1 MRRINS
7 AVIGFASVFVMV
19 AGSGRAEMG
28 AQQMCADQSSF
39 VVAAA
44 EKEQAPSG
52 GVEERAVPRTAPGGP
67 GKSVPPKL
75 EGAVIQGKQLK
86 ASPGFVLQKGP
97 KNQVMVRRAG
107 GGPGGLSA
115 THVTCGCL
123 GEGTCT
129 LEVGSGVAWCEKGP
143 TGTCNGTCE
152 FTTITTEHGVI
163 MQ

>member
-1 MRRINS
+1 MRRINA

-28 AQQMCADQSSF
+28 AQQACADQSSF

-52 GVEERAVPRTAPGGP
+52 GVEERAVPRTGP

-75 EGAVIQGKQLK
+75 EGTVIQGKELK
-86 ASPGFVLQKGP
+86 ALPGFVLQKGP
-97 KNQVMVRRAG
+97 KNQVMARRAG
-107 GGPGGLSA
+107 GGPGGLFA
-115 THVTCGCL
+115 TNVTCECM
-123 GEGTCT
+123 GEGTCRLIVT
-129 LEVGSGVAWCEKGP
+129 SSSAFCEKGAE
-143 TGTCNGTCE
+143 GTCNGGCE
-152 FTTITTEHGVI
+152 FVTTTTAHGII

>member
-19 AGSGRAEMG
+19 AGSSRAEMG
-28 AQQMCADQSSF
+28 VQQACADQSSF

-52 GVEERAVPRTAPGGP
+52 GVEERAVPRTAPEGP

-86 ASPGFVLQKGP
+86 ALPGFVLQKGP
-97 KNQVMVRRAG
+97 KNQVMARRGAG
-107 GGPGGLSA
+107 GLFA
-115 THVTCGCL
+115 TNVTCECM
-123 GEGTCT
+123 GEGTCRLIVT
-129 LEVGSGVAWCEKGP
+129 SGAAFCDKG
-143 TGTCNGTCE
+143 TEGTCNGGCE
-152 FTTITTEHGVI
+152 FVTTTTAHGVI